1 MIGAALPATEL
12 VDDGFAVH
20 LAAVRALGH
29 NTAML
34 VLPWDQM
41 EPAEGQFSRTVMEQH
56 VGLFEKLRAAD
67 IAPVGVLWG
76 GVAPQWFET
85 RGGWAHPKAAASF
98 AAYAAH
104 VAEKLAPQCACWVPL
119 AEPEYWLARTYHEGK
134 RPGYRNALT
143 QMARAHNDAA
153 AALRA
158 ARPDA
163 QVGLSVR
170 VFSAEPA
177 DVDSP
182 WDFGAAQR
190 LESRL
195 NHRMA
200 DRLRATGGQ
209 GAFDFALASW
219 GGVVSAWFS
228 PWQWRREWMLT
239 MNEHR
244 ACISLQAAHRD
255 MARFDEAMS
264 ALLSYQTPL
273 LIVGEGGCEQPSAL
287 DEQLRAVAARRAEEG
302 GERIVGFLLRGPV
315 DKDGWEQNRSLLE
328 TMLAGVKSWPRD
340 LDEGDKT
347 GLTQSRQ
354 GAKTQ

>member
-1 MIGAALPATEL
+1 
-12 VDDGFAVH
+12 
-20 LAAVRALGH
+20 LARAYHETPRSGYRRAL
-29 NTAML
+29 A
-34 VLPWDQM
+34 QM
-41 EPAEGQFSRTVMEQH
+41 T
-56 VGLFEKLRAAD
+56 
-67 IAPVGVLWG
+67 
-76 GVAPQWFET
+76 
-85 RGGWAHPKAAASF
+85 
-98 AAYAAH
+98 
-104 VAEKLAPQCACWVPL
+104 
-119 AEPEYWLARTYHEGK
+119 
-134 RPGYRNALT
+134 
-143 QMARAHNDAA
+143 RAHNDAA
-153 AALRA
+153 AALRT

-244 ACISLQAAHRD
+244 ARISLQAAHRD
-255 MARFDEAMS
+255 VARFDEAMS
-264 ALLSYQTPL
+264 ALLGYQTPL
-273 LIVGEGGCEQPSAL
+273 LMVGEGGCEQPSAL
-287 DEQLRAVAARRAEEG
+287 DEQFRAVAARRAEEG
-302 GERIVGFLLRGPV
+302 GERIVGLLLRGPV

-347 GLTQSRQ
+347 GFTQSRQ
-354 GAKTQ
+354 AAKTQ